1 MLPWSVPV
9 SVKGIL
15 PHREPSG
22 EILPA
27 GSERGRESAVML
39 PHALR
44 NPREKLKVRLTIA
57 EQARVPEPL
66 SAASRLLC
74 RVPFPFIPRES
85 ETGPGREKERSGGN
99 PRAPLTRAPL
109 TSPHIQH
116 RPAISHLFLRLSLTA
131 PGRVRSEAPRITHA
145 SGEPRSPAS
154 PPPSPCPREPPHS
167 RLPWLLRE
175 SGAPSG
181 VLSPVPREAPG
192 EHGWQERS
200 RERREIPRAFQPR
213 LIPSLPSP
221 LSCLLSA
228 ISMTPPGECPRHPSP

>member
-109 TSPHIQH
+109 TSPSPSA
-116 RPAISHLFLRLSLTA
+116 RCPAISHLSPPRPSRRPSASAPQRHRISPASLSQS
-131 PGRVRSEAPRITHA
+131 RV
-145 SGEPRSPAS
+145 SGEP
-154 PPPSPCPREPPHS
+154 
-167 RLPWLLRE
+167 
-175 SGAPSG
+175 
-181 VLSPVPREAPG
+181 
-192 EHGWQERS
+192 
-200 RERREIPRAFQPR
+200 
-213 LIPSLPSP
+213 PSLPP
-221 LSCLLSA
+221 PHAPERGRSA
-228 ISMTPPGECPRHPSP
+228 IRSALP